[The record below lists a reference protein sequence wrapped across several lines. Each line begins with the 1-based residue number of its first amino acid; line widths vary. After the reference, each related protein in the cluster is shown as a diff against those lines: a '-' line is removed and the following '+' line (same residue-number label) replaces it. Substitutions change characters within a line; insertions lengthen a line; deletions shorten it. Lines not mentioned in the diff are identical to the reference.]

1 MSNGVAPGW
10 YPTGVSRV
18 TRWWNGTVWTD
29 HLMVGSTQSTVS
41 QYHRRL
47 NLAAYS
53 WIGIGVVAVI
63 AFVWA
68 MLVIRA
74 NFTAGL
80 AFPVLLVGG
89 VLVPLLSFS
98 AKKKI
103 PASGYL

>member
-1 MSNGVAPGW
+1 
-10 YPTGVSRV
+10 
-18 TRWWNGTVWTD
+18 
-29 HLMVGSTQSTVS
+29 MVGGTQSTVS

-53 WIGIGVVAVI
+53 WIGIGIVAVI

-80 AFPVLLVGG
+80 AFPVLMVGG
-89 VLVPLLSFS
+89 VLVPLLSFK
-98 AKKKI
+98 AKKRV
-103 PASGYL
+103 PALGNL